1 METWTSC
8 ETDLLIKLYVKD
20 ELELLNICKIMKK
33 KCKVIINKLIELDI
47 VKSKDQIRGTNL
59 NYKPIIQ
66 DSLPVIQG
74 SLPIENY
81 SLVQYLNG
89 INQVVKEVVNICNS
103 YSKIINQINSTK

>member
-1 METWTSC
+1 MQNNE
-8 ETDLLIKLYVKD
+8 
-20 ELELLNICKIMKK
+20 K